1 MRQKGSAM
9 DEKQTETPTKE
20 TEGERFAALKEKT
33 EAFVKK
39 ATGKSVD
46 FDVSDPIFG
55 AVYFQHEILRDDLE
69 RMIDAKLETI
79 DDLAAR
85 TASTTIESAHI
96 AEQAL
101 ALMGAI
107 DEWAKA
113 NEEEM
118 KKSLKDFNRGI
129 DNTLAGFEKRLAE
142 TLSEFQKG
150 LDEKLIRDAKAETA
164 DQKNGG
170 RLSSA
175 MSRLGIGGRK

>member
-1 MRQKGSAM
+1 MAERGSM
-9 DEKQTETPTKE
+9 EEKQTETPPKE
-20 TEGERFAALKEKT
+20 TEGERFEALKEKT

-55 AVYFQHEILRDDLE
+55 AVYFQHEVLRDDLE
-69 RMIDAKLETI
+69 KMIDEKLEKI
-79 DDLAAR
+79 DDLSAR
-85 TASTTIESAHI
+85 TASTTIESARV

-101 ALMGAI
+101 AVMDAI

-113 NEEEM
+113 NDEEM
-118 KKSLKDFNRGI
+118 KKSLQGFNRAF
-129 DNTLAGFEKRLAE
+129 DNALAGFESRLAE

-150 LDEKLIRDAKAETA
+150 LDEKLMRDAKAETA

-175 MSRLGIGGRK
+175 MSRLGIGGGRK